1 MYSKK
6 IQEELKKL
14 GIEAGDRVRMRSKG
28 EVFEGI
34 LMPKQELG
42 DPDAIVIKLPN
53 GYSMGLKFKGSELEK
68 LEGHRRIGF
77 KSSEEKAKRIAGKPV
92 VSIISTGGTVAS
104 RVDYATGGVDASYR
118 TSDLVE
124 MVPELGEFNIDSKFL
139 FGIMS
144 EDMTPERWKEMA
156 KAVYKELK
164 TDTSGVIVTH
174 GTDTMHFSS
183 AALSFMLK
191 NLNKPVVFTGSQR
204 SSDRGSSDSFM
215 NLLCSAHFASRSDVA
230 EVSLVMHGS
239 PNDDFCFAHRGTK
252 VRKLHTSKRDAFKS
266 VNDEPLA
273 KVFPDGRVEMING
286 NYRRRCDGEVSLD
299 DRLEEKVALI
309 KVYPGIDPAI
319 FDFYLG
325 KKFKGFVVEGTG
337 LGHVPTNVEGG
348 SVIPK
353 IREATKAGI
362 PVCITSQCLFG
373 RVHDFVYADLRKE
386 FEAGAIFCGDMLPEV
401 AYVKLMH
408 VLAHSKDLEEIKK
421 LMLTNFAG
429 ELNERT
435 PVFEL

>member
-1 MYSKK
+1 MYSKE
-6 IQEELKKL
+6 IQKKL
-14 GIEAGDRVRMRSKG
+14 KDLELEIGDSARVKRG
-28 EVFEGI
+28 DQVYEGI

-42 DPDAIVIKLPN
+42 DPDAIVIKLSN
-53 GYSMGLKFKGSELEK
+53 GYSLGLKFRGSELEK
-68 LEGHRRIGF
+68 LEGHKRIGF
-77 KSSEEKAKRIAGKPV
+77 KSSEEKVKRIAGKPLI
-92 VSIISTGGTVAS
+92 SIISTGGTVAS

-118 TSDLVE
+118 TSDIVKT
-124 MVPELGEFNIDSKFL
+124 VPELGEFNIDSKFL
-139 FGIMS
+139 FEIMS
-144 EDMTPERWKEMA
+144 ENMTPEHWKEMA

-164 TDTSGVIVTH
+164 TDTSGIVVTH
-174 GTDTMHFSS
+174 GTDTMHFST

-191 NLNKPVVFTGSQR
+191 DLNKPVVFTGSQR
-204 SSDRGSSDSFM
+204 SSDRGSSDSFINM
-215 NLLCSAHFASRSDVA
+215 ICSANFASKGDVA

-239 PNDDFCFAHRGTK
+239 SNDDFCYAHRGTK

-273 KVFPDGRVEMING
+273 KIFPDGRIEMTNG
-286 NYRRRCDGEVSLD
+286 NYRKRCDGEVSLD
-299 DRLEEKVALI
+299 DKLEEKVALI
-309 KVYPGIDPAI
+309 KAYPGMDPGI
-319 FDFYLG
+319 FDFYIG
-325 KKFKGFVVEGTG
+325 KKFKGFVIEGTG
-337 LGHVPTNVEGG
+337 LGHVPTAVEGR

-373 RVHDFVYADLRKE
+373 RVHDFVYANLRKE
-386 FEAGAIFCGDMLPEV
+386 FEAGAVFCGDMLPEV

-421 LMLTNFAG
+421 LMLTNVAG

-435 PVFEL
+435 PVFE